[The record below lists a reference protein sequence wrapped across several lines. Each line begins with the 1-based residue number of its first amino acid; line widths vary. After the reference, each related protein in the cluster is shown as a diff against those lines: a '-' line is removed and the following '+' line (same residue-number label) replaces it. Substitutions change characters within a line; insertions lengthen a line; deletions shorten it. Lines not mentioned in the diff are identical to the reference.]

1 MVDTSIAPLV
11 ENEISF
17 SDLDRLLAMN
27 QAEVPHV
34 GELDSQELRGL
45 LKLSYFTGVAREDG
59 NIAGFIV
66 AMLPGLDYQ
75 SLNYRWF
82 CNNYERFLYVD
93 RIVVAPEYQGRG
105 LGRQLYQ
112 AVAERNPIQAPILGC
127 EVNLRPLNQNSLDFH
142 ARLGF
147 DEVGQQ
153 DTEGGKKR
161 VSLLALDL
169 RSS

>member
-1 MVDTSIAPLV
+1 
-11 ENEISF
+11 
-17 SDLDRLLAMN
+17 MN

-34 GELDSQELRGL
+34 GELDSQELRDL
-45 LKLSYFTGVAREDG
+45 LKQSYFTGIAREED

-82 CNNYERFLYVD
+82 SDNYERFLYVD
-93 RIVVAPEYQGRG
+93 RIVVAPEFQGRG
-105 LGRQLYQ
+105 LGRRLYQ
-112 AVAERNPIQAPILGC
+112 AVAERNPVDASILGC

-169 RSS
+169 HSY